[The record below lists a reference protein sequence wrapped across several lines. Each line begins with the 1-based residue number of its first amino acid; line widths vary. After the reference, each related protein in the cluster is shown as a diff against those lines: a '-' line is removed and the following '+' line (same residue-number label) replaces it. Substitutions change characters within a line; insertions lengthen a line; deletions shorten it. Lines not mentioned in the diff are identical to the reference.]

1 MKHSVIFNMPS
12 AVWGIS
18 LVDITETNV
27 TRGNS
32 KQRNQQRNWETVIQT
47 AGLLTQAVVLQ
58 EPELYKYDNSD
69 KFINSELYKTIGNR
83 HKFQLQMFNANI
95 NVWIFALG
103 AEQADVFGKNA
114 QQLHTVFDLVP
125 VHRDLDETIE
135 LNPSVFHTQDSDF
148 VNIQFFPAPTSL

>member
-1 MKHSVIFNMPS
+1 ML
-12 AVWGIS
+12 
-18 LVDITETNV
+18 LVV
-27 TRGNS
+27 TQSNA
-32 KQRNQQRNWETVIQT
+32 NQQRNWETVIQT

-83 HKFQLQMFNANI
+83 HKFQLQMFDANI

-125 VHRDLDETIE
+125 VHRDLDESIQLT
-135 LNPSVFHTQDSDF
+135 PSVFHTSDSELI
-148 VNIQFFPAPTSL
+148 NIQFFPAPTSL

>member
-1 MKHSVIFNMPS
+1 MLLVVTQSN
-12 AVWGIS
+12 AIS
-18 LVDITETNV
+18 
-27 TRGNS
+27 
-32 KQRNQQRNWETVIQT
+32 NWETVIQT

-83 HKFQLQMFNANI
+83 HKFQLQMFDANI

-125 VHRDLDETIE
+125 VHRDLDETIQ
-135 LNPSVFHTQDSDF
+135 LTPSVFHTQDSDL
-148 VNIQFFPAPTSL
+148 VNIQFFTAPTSL

>member
-1 MKHSVIFNMPS
+1 MKHNVIFNMPS

-69 KFINSELYKTIGNR
+69 KFINSELYKKIGNR

-148 VNIQFFPAPTSL
+148 VNIQFFPAATSL